1 LKSTADTAVNLNLDD
16 CVARAR
22 PALAHRLAQPSICMS
37 SLRSRTRLIRA
48 SAAARRGEV
57 EITDDQEIQG
67 QIEELVAKE
76 HELLKAAERQDGLD
90 ASQHEQLQAVKVELD
105 RYWDLLRQRR
115 AHEEFGLDPDNT
127 SVRDAKT
134 VEGYKG

>member
-1 LKSTADTAVNLNLDD
+1 
-16 CVARAR
+16 
-22 PALAHRLAQPSICMS
+22 MS
-37 SLRSRTRLIRA
+37 SLRSRTRLVRA